1 MAAGRADKSGVI
13 VSCPSC
19 GRANRLA
26 FPTLS
31 RTTRCGQCKSSLGPP
46 AAPVEIADSA
56 VFDAAASTSA
66 IPLIVDFWAAWCA
79 PCRMVAPEIERVA
92 RDAAGQFLVVK
103 VDTDHLTEIAARYR
117 IRSIPTLAVLFH
129 GQELDRTAGVRSAAD
144 ILAFAQRAVSDN
156 QRRAS

>member
-1 MAAGRADKSGVI
+1 
-13 VSCPSC
+13 
-19 GRANRLA
+19 
-26 FPTLS
+26 
-31 RTTRCGQCKSSLGPP
+31 
-46 AAPVEIADSA
+46 
-56 VFDAAASTSA
+56 
-66 IPLIVDFWAAWCA
+66 
-79 PCRMVAPEIERVA
+79 MVAPEIERVA